1 MNARQIICYSL
12 AALLAGCVPV
22 FTLHPIYEDADLI
35 FEPKLLGTW
44 QTTSDANDQNKEM
57 WQFSESPDKENA
69 YKLLFTATN
78 DDGTSHGSFDAHL
91 IKLDGKLI
99 LDLFPDRLPSGVK
112 LDGDD
117 DKPLHETPYLYDVFF
132 LLPVHTFIAVDI
144 NDAKMT
150 LALTDDDKMKE
161 ILKEDPSAVQHDSV
175 NDGGTFILT
184 AHTGELQSFI
194 RKYADDPR
202 LFPDTK
208 DLTKI
213 AAPEPNTPPAAQTEK
228 ENK

>member
-22 FTLHPIYEDADLI
+22 FTLHPIYEDADVI

-44 QTTSDANDQNKEM
+44 QTTSEDNKET
-57 WQFSESPDKENA
+57 WQFSKSPDNENA

-78 DDGTSHGSFDAHL
+78 DDGTARGSFDAHL
-91 IKLDGKLI
+91 IKLDGRLI
-99 LDLFPDRLPSGVK
+99 LDLSPDRLPSGVEFDGEDESLEK
-112 LDGDD
+112 L
-117 DKPLHETPYLYDVFF
+117 PYLYDVFF

-144 NDAKMT
+144 NDAHMT
-150 LALTDDDKMKE
+150 LALTNDDDMEK
-161 ILKEDPSAVQHDSV
+161 ILKEDPNAVQYDYV
-175 NDGGTFILT
+175 NNGDTLIFT
-184 AHTGELQSFI
+184 ANTEGLQSFI

-202 LFPDTK
+202 LFANTK

-213 AAPEPNTPPAAQTEK
+213 AASDPNAPPPAQTEK